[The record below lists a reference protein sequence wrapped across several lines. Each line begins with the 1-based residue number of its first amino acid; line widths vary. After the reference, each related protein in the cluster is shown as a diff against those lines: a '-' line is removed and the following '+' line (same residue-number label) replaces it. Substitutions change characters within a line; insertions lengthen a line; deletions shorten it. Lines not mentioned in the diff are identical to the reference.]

1 MNDEKIR
8 QRLQAL
14 RQEFEAGQKMLVDI
28 ETQKADLQQ
37 TLLRISGAIQILEE
51 ILAEQ
56 TTAEKVLAGENG
68 VGIAAE
74 D

>member
-51 ILAEQ
+51 ILAEE
-56 TTAEKVLAGENG
+56 TAAEKVLAGENG